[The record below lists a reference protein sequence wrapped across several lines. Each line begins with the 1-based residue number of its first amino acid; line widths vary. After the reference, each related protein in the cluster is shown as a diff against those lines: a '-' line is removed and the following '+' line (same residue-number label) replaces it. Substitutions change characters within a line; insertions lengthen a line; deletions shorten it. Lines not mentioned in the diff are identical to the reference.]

1 MSMYDKK
8 NKKIK
13 VTDQK
18 CHFWFLTTAL
28 VLGVDSQYSPWVA
41 AGHVVNRY
49 FTQTHTHTHREVG
62 ICQETPFRTLGL
74 PQMVI

>member
-1 MSMYDKK
+1 MSMYD
-8 NKKIK
+8 KKIK

-28 VLGVDSQYSPWVA
+28 VLGVDGQYSPWVA

-49 FTQTHTHTHREVG
+49 FTQTHTHTKKWVFAKKPLLEPWV
-62 ICQETPFRTLGL
+62 CPKW
-74 PQMVI
+74 